1 MCYKLL
7 VQKILHGGGGLEK
20 HKPKMCRIVS
30 EVGLLVVKID
40 TAAVKTEEAFDKIIA
55 FVDRESILFPPSLSL
70 IIGGTRNSNN
80 DNI

>member
-30 EVGLLVVKID
+30 EVGLLVVKIN
-40 TAAVKTEEAFDKIIA
+40 TAAAKAEGALDKIIA
-55 FVDRESILFPPSLSL
+55 FVDRE
-70 IIGGTRNSNN
+70 
-80 DNI
+80 